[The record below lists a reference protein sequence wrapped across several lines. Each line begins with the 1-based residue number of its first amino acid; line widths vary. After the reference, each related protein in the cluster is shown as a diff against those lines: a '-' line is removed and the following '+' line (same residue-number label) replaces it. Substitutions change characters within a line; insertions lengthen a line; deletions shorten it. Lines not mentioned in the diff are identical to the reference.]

1 MNKYLK
7 WVWRVVSVLLV
18 AFVMWQIFSFSHQ
31 KASVSSE
38 QSGGVTESIMGA
50 VSDTFDELPQ
60 KDKETVIDQL
70 QHLIRKSAHFIIYFA
85 LGFLSCNMFYSFK
98 MRMIKSGIIGLI
110 LSVGYAISDEI
121 HQHFIP
127 GRGCT
132 FSDMA
137 LDSAAA
143 LAGIIVF
150 AAVALFIMAV
160 IRKINEKR
168 TAS

>member
-1 MNKYLK
+1 M
-7 WVWRVVSVLLV
+7 SVLLV
-18 AFVMWQIFSFSHQ
+18 TFVMWQIFSFSHQ
-31 KASVSSE
+31 KASVSLE

-70 QHLIRKSAHFIIYFA
+70 QQLIRKSAHLIIYFA

-98 MRMIKSGIIGLI
+98 IRMIKSGIIGLI

-127 GRGCT
+127 GRACAL
-132 FSDMA
+132 SDMA
-137 LDSAAA
+137 IDSAAA
-143 LAGIIVF
+143 LSGIIVF
-150 AAVALFIMAV
+150 AAVVLFIMAV
-160 IRKINEKR
+160 IRKIKEKR
-168 TAS
+168 TAA

>member
-1 MNKYLK
+1 M
-7 WVWRVVSVLLV
+7 SVLLV

-31 KASVSSE
+31 KASVSLE

-70 QHLIRKSAHFIIYFA
+70 QQLIRKSAHLIIYFA

-98 MRMIKSGIIGLI
+98 IRMIKSGILGLI
-110 LSVGYAISDEI
+110 LSVAYAISDEI
-121 HQHFIP
+121 HQGFIP
-127 GRGCT
+127 GRACAL
-132 FSDMA
+132 SDMV

-143 LAGIIVF
+143 AVGVVVF
-150 AAVALFIMAV
+150 AATALLILAI
-160 IRKINEKR
+160 IRKIKEKR
-168 TAS
+168 TVG

>member
-1 MNKYLK
+1 M
-7 WVWRVVSVLLV
+7 SVLLV

-31 KASVSSE
+31 KASVSLE

-70 QHLIRKSAHFIIYFA
+70 QQLIRKSAHLIIYFA

-98 MRMIKSGIIGLI
+98 IRMIKSGILGLI
-110 LSVGYAISDEI
+110 LSVGYAVSDEI

-127 GRGCT
+127 GRACAL
-132 FSDMA
+132 SDMV

-143 LAGIIVF
+143 AVGVVVF
-150 AAVALFIMAV
+150 AATVLLVLAM
-160 IRKINEKR
+160 IRKIRDKAKKQR
-168 TAS
+168 

>member
-1 MNKYLK
+1 M
-7 WVWRVVSVLLV
+7 SVLLV

-31 KASVSSE
+31 KASVSLE

-70 QHLIRKSAHFIIYFA
+70 QQLIRKSAHLIIYFA

-98 MRMIKSGIIGLI
+98 IRMIKSGILGLI

-127 GRGCT
+127 GRACAL
-132 FSDMA
+132 SDMA

-143 LAGIIVF
+143 AVGVVVF
-150 AAVALFIMAV
+150 AATALLILAI
-160 IRKINEKR
+160 IRKIKEKR
-168 TAS
+168 TVG